1 MLLSAFIVSVNQVL
15 KKQFSK
21 LKGFALFKDY
31 SKSKDYGQEKR
42 SLQNS
47 FFQDFK
53 GSKPLDYKF
62 IIS

>member
-1 MLLSAFIVSVNQVL
+1 M
-15 KKQFSK
+15 
-21 LKGFALFKDY
+21 KGFALLKDY
-31 SKSKDYGQEKR
+31 AKSKDYGQEKR